1 MSTAEIKS
9 RLMEQLEDRFVTW
22 AKGRPDIRAAIV
34 IGSRARRERP
44 ADAWSDLDI
53 VFFTTNPEHY
63 LSKIHWLKTF
73 GNPLL
78 TFVKDTPAG
87 GQRERRVL
95 FDGGLDVDFTIV
107 SNSEAKSLLRFL
119 RLRKR
124 FPQLLQLI
132 PKRTS
137 RKIMREITD
146 FAGIIRRGMRVLVD
160 KDGVAIHLPLLND
173 NSFSSLAAKPSQA
186 EFLAVLNEFFYL
198 AVLMTKKLRRGEL
211 WTASRMNNC
220 SLKHLL
226 LQMLEW
232 HALASNRWDYDTWH
246 GGRFVE
252 DWADPRAVDALSNA
266 FAHYDKEDIRNSLSA
281 TLDTFGWLAIET
293 ADHLGFLYPTSTD
306 ERVRGLLDQY
316 LSEGTETSSDG
327 GV

>member
-1 MSTAEIKS
+1 MK
-9 RLMEQLEDRFVTW
+9 QLEDRFVTW
-22 AKGRPDIRAAIV
+22 AKTRPDIRAAIV
-34 IGSRARRERP
+34 IGSRARLERP

-53 VFFTTNPEHY
+53 VFFTTNPGYY
-63 LSKIHWLKTF
+63 LSKIDWLETL

-95 FDGGLDVDFTIV
+95 FDDGLDVDFTIV
-107 SNSEAKSLLRFL
+107 SNSEARSLVRFL

-132 PKRTS
+132 PKEKS
-137 RKIMREITD
+137 RKIMREIMD
-146 FAGIIRRGMRVLVD
+146 FAGIIRRAMRVLVD
-160 KDGVAIHLPLLND
+160 KDSVAVHLPLLND
-173 NSFSSLAAKPSQA
+173 ESFSSLPAKPSQA
-186 EFLAVLNEFFYL
+186 EFLAVLDEFSYL
-198 AVLMTKKLRRGEL
+198 AILMTKKLRRGEL

-220 SLKHLL
+220 SMKHLL

-232 HALASNRWDYDTWH
+232 HARASHNWDYDTWH
-246 GGRFVE
+246 DGRFME

-266 FAHYDKEDIRNSLSA
+266 FAHYDKEDIENSLTA
-281 TLDTFGWLAIET
+281 TLDMFRWLALET
-293 ADHLGFLYPTSTD
+293 AHHLGFPYPDSTD

-316 LSEGTETSSDG
+316 LSEETGPPANG
-327 GV
+327 GA